1 VIAATARRC
10 RIRSPALAFRR
21 AGFFFAPGRLRAA
34 ARFAVLPA
42 PRDLGTPLS
51 RAGP

>member
-1 VIAATARRC
+1 MARRC
-10 RIRSPALAFRR
+10 RIRSSAVAFRR
-21 AGFFFAPGRLRAA
+21 AGRFLPADRFRVA